1 MVVEVPESN
10 LAVSVETGN
19 DEEISVENVKM
30 NIKFGSHVVDEP
42 AKEEGKKVSEANLPN
57 NVADEWPEPSQI
69 HSFYIVKYRPFED
82 PNLRAKLDLA
92 EKDLQKKNQSRFQIT
107 EKLREKRAVRA
118 QVISE
123 IRSLSVENKQFRTIM
138 DEKRKEMEPLQQ
150 ALGKL
155 RGAPNGGRERGSVCS
170 SEEELNDLIKSLEYR
185 IQHESIPLTEEKQI
199 LREIKQLEGT
209 RNKVIANSAERARI
223 QDALGEKEV
232 IQDHVKLIGVD
243 LDGVRKEKQVVNA
256 KLKQLDEE
264 KASIDKE
271 INALQEELTAI
282 TEKRD
287 KTLET
292 IQEMRKQREHANSHY
307 FQNRKL
313 LIKAKELAAKKDVEA
328 LKELSHTEVEN
339 FISLCST
346 NKVFRDDYKRR
357 VLPSLD
363 MRQLSSDGSMRN
375 PDEKPLVA
383 VEAPTPSGTE
393 RIVKPNVK
401 QPAKE
406 DSVPLSQHDNSSVQK
421 AQKEKN
427 AQNQKDANKKTES
440 ILDKIELEDRD
451 VSAGTHKLQKD
462 DLPKVDEMKLKE
474 MKREEEIA
482 KAKQAMERKKKLAE
496 KAAAK
501 AAIKAQ
507 KEADKKLKEII
518 IFFQF
523 LLLAIVLYN
532 LKTHCFALNL
542 LQEREKREK
551 KKAGAVLSQDSEEP
565 TEAVAEV
572 AELEKT
578 EGKVETPVP
587 PKNKGWK
594 ENTTKHRARPR
605 GPDSLPKVILKRKK
619 ATNYWLWAVPAVLVV
634 LVLLAFSYSYLSQE
648 PKTLE

>member
-19 DEEISVENVKM
+19 EEEISVENVKM

-82 PNLRAKLDLA
+82 QNLRAKLDLA

-138 DEKRKEMEPLQQ
+138 EEKRKEMEPLQQ

-287 KTLET
+287 KTFET

-307 FQNRKL
+307 YQNRKL

-346 NKVFRDDYKRR
+346 NKAFRDDYKRR

-383 VEAPTPSGTE
+383 VEAPTPSETE
-393 RIVKPNVK
+393 RIVKPNVNN
-401 QPAKE
+401 
-406 DSVPLSQHDNSSVQK
+406 LLRR
-421 AQKEKN
+421 
-427 AQNQKDANKKTES
+427 
-440 ILDKIELEDRD
+440 ILFLYHNMIIRLCRK
-451 VSAGTHKLQKD
+451 H
-462 DLPKVDEMKLKE
+462 
-474 MKREEEIA
+474 
-482 KAKQAMERKKKLAE
+482 KKKRMLTTRKMQIRKP
-496 KAAAK
+496 KASWTR
-501 AAIKAQ
+501 
-507 KEADKKLKEII
+507 L
-518 IFFQF
+518 
-523 LLLAIVLYN
+523 N
-532 LKTHCFALNL
+532 LKTEMSL
-542 LQEREKREK
+542 LGHINFKR
-551 KKAGAVLSQDSEEP
+551 
-565 TEAVAEV
+565 T
-572 AELEKT
+572 
-578 EGKVETPVP
+578 
-587 PKNKGWK
+587 
-594 ENTTKHRARPR
+594 
-605 GPDSLPKVILKRKK
+605 ILLKLTR
-619 ATNYWLWAVPAVLVV
+619 
-634 LVLLAFSYSYLSQE
+634 
-648 PKTLE
+648 